1 MVYRGAI
8 QFLKDQAIQLKKSD
22 MKYLLTTTLF
32 IFSCIFIS
40 CKENKEEKKEPET
53 EKTTPADSTAQEMQ
67 GEDRPAD
74 ANMPRS
80 EINDFKEGYAADTV
94 RVSYRGVT
102 DTLIGL
108 SKNDTVNVE
117 GDIMIVKLT
126 GNKGAGTM
134 HNLWLK
140 TNGRLVIPYLIN
152 PGYANPDSVEKA
164 IKMWTD
170 VLPIKFVKRTFQDD
184 YLEFTPS
191 DFTRSFVGRTRF
203 KQPIELA
210 SWAQPGN
217 IAHEIAHS
225 LGLYHEQSRSD
236 RDTYVEIKCPTNP
249 NFRHAY
255 IRDPYARDIGPYNYG
270 SIMHYAP
277 GSCMT
282 LKQNTPEARKAGQ
295 RVKPAGSDIAA
306 LKFMYKL

>member
-1 MVYRGAI
+1 
-8 QFLKDQAIQLKKSD
+8 
-22 MKYLLTTTLF
+22 MKYLF
-32 IFSCIFIS
+32 IALSFILSCIFIA
-40 CKENKEEKKEPET
+40 CKGKQDDKKEPVT
-53 EKTTPADSTAQEMQ
+53 ENTTPADSAAKEMQ
-67 GEDRPAD
+67 GEEPPPQE
-74 ANMPRS
+74 NITRS
-80 EINDFKEGYAADTV
+80 EINEFKTGYSLDTI
-94 RVSYRGVT
+94 RITYRGVK
-102 DTLIGL
+102 DTMVGF

-126 GNKGAGTM
+126 GIRGVGTM
-134 HNLWLK
+134 HNLWPK
-140 TNGRLVIPYLIN
+140 TNGQLIIPYEID

-164 IKMWTD
+164 IRMWTSA
-170 VLPIKFVKRTFQDD
+170 LPIKFVKRRAFQDD
-184 YLEFTPS
+184 YLVFTPS
-191 DFTRSFVGRTRF
+191 EFTRSFVGRTRF

-210 SWAQPGN
+210 PWAQPGN
-217 IAHEIAHS
+217 IAHEIGHS

-236 RDTYVEIKCPTNP
+236 RDTYVDIKCPTNP

-282 LKQNTPEARKAGQ
+282 LKQNTPAALKAGQ
-295 RVKPAGSDIAA
+295 RIKPADSDIAA